1 MPLFRRSS
9 SKTAGSPTA
18 APSAAAPRGSG
29 LRAGVDLGGTKIQ
42 ALVVDSENRVL
53 GRARTA
59 TPHEGGPPAVIDA
72 IASTVSE
79 ALADAGAEASQLIGI
94 GIGSPGSVDHA
105 TGNVSNASNLPDWI
119 EPYPMGPE
127 ISARFGGLP
136 VVLGNDVD
144 VAVNAEFHLGAG
156 RPYDSVLGVWW
167 GTGVGGGVIL
177 NGVNWVGRGY
187 AGEFGH
193 QVIERGGAR
202 CGCGN
207 RGCVE
212 AYAGRKDMQRWV
224 ADKVEDG
231 GKTKLFKIAKHKHRD
246 SLTSGVWARAIRDDD
261 KLAERAVRRATRAL
275 GAGIASSINLLDL
288 PAVIVGG
295 GMGER
300 FFADRREEIFKHMEA
315 NLFRRDDPP
324 QLLGT
329 ELGDDGGAIGAA
341 LLVLPGA

>member
-1 MPLFRRSS
+1 MPLFRRS
-9 SKTAGSPTA
+9 GSTKPA
-18 APSAAAPRGSG
+18 ATSARGAG
-29 LRAGVDLGGTKIQ
+29 LRGGVDLGGTKIQ
-42 ALVVDSENRVL
+42 ALIVDPESKVL

-59 TPHEGGPPAVIDA
+59 TPHDGGPPAVIEA
-72 IASTVSE
+72 ICSTITE
-79 ALADAGAEASQLIGI
+79 ALGDSGADLSQLAGI

-105 TGNVSNASNLPDWI
+105 TGSVSNASNLPDWSD
-119 EPYPMGPE
+119 PYPMGPE
-127 ISARFGGLP
+127 ISAHFGGLP
-136 VVLGNDVD
+136 VLLGNDVD
-144 VAVNAEFHLGAG
+144 VAVDAEFRLGAG
-156 RPYDSVLGVWW
+156 RPFDSVLGVWW

-177 NGVNWVGRGY
+177 NGINWTGRGF

-224 ADKVEDG
+224 AAKVEDG
-231 GKTKLFKIAKHKHRD
+231 SKTKLFKIAKHKHRD
-246 SLTSGVWARAIRDDD
+246 ALTSGVWARAVRDDD
-261 KLAERAVRRATRAL
+261 KLAERAVHRAVRAL

-300 FFADRREEIFKHMEA
+300 FFVDRQEDLAKHMEA

-324 QLLGT
+324 ALLGT

-341 LLVLPGA
+341 LLLLPRS

>member
-1 MPLFRRSS
+1 MPLFSRS
-9 SKTAGSPTA
+9 KNQETAQGAPAFNPRTDAGSL
-18 APSAAAPRGSG
+18 RG
-29 LRAGVDLGGTKIQ
+29 GVDLGGTKIQ
-42 ALVVDSENRVL
+42 ALIVDSESKVL
-53 GRARTA
+53 GRARAA
-59 TPHEGGPPAVIDA
+59 TPHEGGPPAVIEA
-72 IASTVSE
+72 IATTVSE
-79 ALADAGAEASQLIGI
+79 ALAGSGADASQLSGI
-94 GIGSPGSVDHA
+94 GIGSPGSVDHS
-105 TGNVSNASNLPDWI
+105 TGTVSNASNLPDWI

-144 VAVNAEFHLGAG
+144 VAVNAEFQLGAG
-156 RPYDSVLGVWW
+156 RPFPSVLGVWW

-177 NGVNWVGRGY
+177 NGVNWVGRGF

-212 AYAGRKDMQRWV
+212 AYAGRKDMQAWV
-224 ADKVEDG
+224 ASKVEDG

-288 PAVIVGG
+288 PAVVVGG

-300 FFADRREEIFKHMEA
+300 FFVDRQAEIAKYMEA
-315 NLFRRDDPP
+315 NLFRREDPP
-324 QLLGT
+324 ALLAT

-341 LLVLPGA
+341 LLLLPGS

>member
-1 MPLFRRSS
+1 MPLFRRSNPQDAQPQQPFVAR
-9 SKTAGSPTA
+9 TDAGSL
-18 APSAAAPRGSG
+18 RG
-29 LRAGVDLGGTKIQ
+29 GVDLGGTKIQ
-42 ALVVDSENRVL
+42 ALIVDAESKVL
-53 GRARTA
+53 GRARAA

-72 IASTVSE
+72 IAATVGE
-79 ALADAGAEASQLIGI
+79 ALADANVESTQLSGI
-94 GIGSPGSVDHA
+94 GIGSPGSVDHS
-105 TGNVSNASNLPDWI
+105 TGTVANASNLPDWMD
-119 EPYPMGPE
+119 PYPMGPE

-144 VAVNAEFHLGAG
+144 VAVNAEFQLGAG
-156 RPYDSVLGVWW
+156 RPYPSILGVWW

-177 NGVNWVGRGY
+177 NGMNWVGRGF

-224 ADKVEDG
+224 TAKVEDG
-231 GKTKLFKIAKHKHRD
+231 SKTKLFKIAKHKHRD

-261 KLAERAVRRATRAL
+261 KLAERAVHRATRAL

-288 PAVIVGG
+288 PAVVIGG

-300 FFADRREEIFKHMEA
+300 FFVDRQEEIAKYMAA
-315 NLFRRDDPP
+315 NLFRREDPP
-324 QLLGT
+324 ALLGT

>member
-1 MPLFRRSS
+1 MPLFRRSAS
-9 SKTAGSPTA
+9 APAASAGQPA
-18 APSAAAPRGSG
+18 VRIDPKAPRV
-29 LRAGVDLGGTKIQ
+29 GVDLGGTKIQ
-42 ALVVDSENRVL
+42 ALVVDADSSVL
-53 GRARTA
+53 GRARNP

-72 IASTVSE
+72 IATTIE
-79 ALADAGAEASQLIGI
+79 QALADAGIDASAIAGI
-94 GIGSPGSVDHA
+94 GVGSPGSVDHA
-105 TGNVSNASNLPDWI
+105 TGNVSNAGNLPDWI
-119 EPYPMGPE
+119 EPFPMGPE
-127 ISARFGGLP
+127 LSARFGGKP

-144 VAVNAEFHLGAG
+144 VAVNAEFRLGAG
-156 RPYDSVLGVWW
+156 RPFDSVLGVWW

-177 NGVNWVGRGY
+177 DGKNWTGRGY

-224 ADKVEDG
+224 AAKVEDG
-231 GKTKLFKIAKHKHRD
+231 GKTDLFKIAKHKHRD
-246 SLTSGVWARAIRDDD
+246 SLTSGVWARAIRNED

-300 FFADRREEIFKHMEA
+300 FFVDRRDEISKHMEA

-324 QLLGT
+324 QLLAT

-341 LLVLPGA
+341 LLLLPPS